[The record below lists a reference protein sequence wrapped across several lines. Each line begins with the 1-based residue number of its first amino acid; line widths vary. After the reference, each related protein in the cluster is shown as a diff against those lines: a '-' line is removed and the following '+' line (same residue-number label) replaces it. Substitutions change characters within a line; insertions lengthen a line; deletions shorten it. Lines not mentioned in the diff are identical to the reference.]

1 MEKKEK
7 VAGHD
12 NKGGTTEGNTRMKYI
27 IGVDLGGTYIKAGSV
42 SKDGNLLN
50 KISIPSHAESGPN
63 AVVDQ
68 IAKAAD
74 EIRGK
79 HPGDELIGVGIG
91 APGMV
96 DLDGGTVKNPPNLAN
111 WKVFRL
117 GDEVSKKIRSR
128 VEVENDANAAAVG
141 EMKFGAAKDL
151 KNFLM
156 ITLGTGVGGG
166 VVVDGKVFRGESGG
180 AGEIGHTTVN
190 MDGPLCGCGN
200 HGCVEAYVG
209 QRHLSKRVADQLK
222 SHPNSL
228 INTLLDGDPDNLEP
242 KIISEAASQG
252 DSFALQV
259 WKETGTYVGTAV
271 ASAFNMFDLTILIIG
286 GGVAKA
292 GKPLFDS
299 VEATVRE
306 RVLAPLK
313 PHVKVLK
320 AKLENSAGILGA
332 AALIAE

>member
-1 MEKKEK
+1 MEKEEK
-7 VAGHD
+7 VADHD
-12 NKGGTTEGNTRMKYI
+12 NADKATEGIIRMKYL

-42 SKDGNLLN
+42 SKEGDLLN
-50 KISIPSHAESGPN
+50 KTSIPSHAETGPN

-68 IAKAAD
+68 IAKAVD
-74 EIRGK
+74 DIRGK
-79 HPGDELIGVGIG
+79 RSGDKLLGVGIG
-91 APGMV
+91 APGIV

-111 WKVFRL
+111 WDVFRL
-117 GDEVSKKIRSR
+117 GEEVSKKIGTR

-141 EMKFGAAKDL
+141 EMKFGAGKDL

-166 VVVDGKVFRGESGG
+166 IIIDGKVFRGESGG
-180 AGEIGHTTVN
+180 AGEIGHITVN

-200 HGCVEAYVG
+200 RGCVEAYVG
-209 QRHLSKRVADQLK
+209 QKYISRRVAERLK
-222 SHPNSL
+222 EHPDSL
-228 INTLLDGDPDNLEP
+228 INRLLEGNLDNLEP
-242 KIISEAASQG
+242 KIVGEAASQG
-252 DSFALQV
+252 DKFALQV
-259 WKETGTYVGTAV
+259 WKETGAYLGTAV
-271 ASAFNMFDLTILIIG
+271 ATTFNLFDLTTLIIG

-299 VEATVRE
+299 IEATVKQ
-306 RVLAPLK
+306 RVLSPLK
-313 PHVKVLK
+313 PRVKVIK